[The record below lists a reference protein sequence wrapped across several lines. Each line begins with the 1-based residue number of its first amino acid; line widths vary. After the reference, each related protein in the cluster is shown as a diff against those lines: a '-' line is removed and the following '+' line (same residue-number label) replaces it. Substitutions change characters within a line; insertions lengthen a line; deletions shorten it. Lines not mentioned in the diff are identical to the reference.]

1 MKTKIL
7 WDAVT
12 EVLTGKSKT
21 RLEKKKDLKSI
32 TKASTLRNWKEE
44 QTKYKEGRIMEAINI
59 EVEIYKI

>member
-21 RLEKKKDLKSI
+21 ILEKKKDLKSI
-32 TKASTLRNWKEE
+32 TKASTLRN
-44 QTKYKEGRIMEAINI
+44 
-59 EVEIYKI
+59 